1 MVFQQVKI
9 RKYELK
15 KSTFYLLKK
24 QNQNP
29 ASKISK
35 TLASM
40 SIFYLLKLKNSF
52 SASKKAASPETAS
65 LGA

>member
-1 MVFQQVKI
+1 VVFQQVKI

-35 TLASM
+35 NTRFNEHILLAE
-40 SIFYLLKLKNSF
+40 I
-52 SASKKAASPETAS
+52 
-65 LGA
+65 